1 MAKHSLGGR
10 TPLRE
15 ARKVRR
21 SLTIT
26 DVGYDGLELIAK
38 ELGLPSRS
46 EAIEYLARKELKKI
60 SRKKLKL
67 SFVELSSAM

>member
-15 ARKVRR
+15 GKKVRR

-26 DVGYDGLELIAK
+26 DIGYDGLELIAK

-46 EAIEYLARKELKKI
+46 EAIEHLVRQEVKKI
-60 SRKKLKL
+60 FRKRLK
-67 SFVELSSAM
+67 AR